1 MRFAVTRGEPK
12 RSLRMSKAPSSDSEL
27 PTVEDFLKTVLK
39 SGLLDRAQL
48 RDALR
53 DVPKG
58 QREDPQALAEH
69 LVRKGK
75 LSRFQAK
82 KILRGAGKGLLLG
95 HYQVLSPIGRGG
107 MSTVYLARDERSGEL
122 VALKLLPPS
131 RWRNEERL
139 LARFQRE
146 MELSRRV
153 AHPHVAWTYESDIC
167 QRVYYIAM
175 EYIPGKNL
183 SRVVSEGGPLAVPR
197 AARLMAEV
205 ASALEHA
212 HNQGLIHRDLKPS
225 NIMVTPNDHAKVLDL
240 GLALI
245 QGEQADLQVIGGQG
259 YIVGTMDY
267 IAPEQTTDAAGVDR
281 RSDIYSLGCTLYF
294 ALTGQPPF
302 PGGTGRDKIRR
313 HRREEPVPL
322 AELAPSVPAGLAR
335 FIGQMMAK
343 DPDARP
349 PSAAAVE
356 EELRSWATGDPIL
369 PLDRQGDERYE
380 QSIAELQIAEELA
393 DYSLPGTS
401 TAEVDLSTEWKD
413 DFYTPTASPSIW
425 KMLLLAVVL
434 VLGGMGVIVLL
445 ALWLWGAS

>member
-1 MRFAVTRGEPK
+1 MSEVPPSGTEL
-12 RSLRMSKAPSSDSEL
+12 RS
-27 PTVEDFLKTVLK
+27 VEDFRKTVLK

-48 RDALR
+48 QDALR
-53 DVPKG
+53 DVPKE
-58 QREDPQALAEH
+58 QRDDPRALADH

-75 LSRFQAK
+75 LSRFQAV
-82 KILRGAGKGLLLG
+82 KILRGTGKGLLLD

-153 AHPHVAWTYESDIC
+153 GHPHLAWTYESGFC

-183 SRVVSEGGPLAVPR
+183 SRVVAEGGPLRVPR

-225 NIMVTPNDHAKVLDL
+225 NIMITPNDHAKVLDL
-240 GLALI
+240 GLALME
-245 QGEQADLQVIGGQG
+245 GEEAEQKVIGGQG

-267 IAPEQTTDAAGVDR
+267 IAPEQTTDAAGVDGR
-281 RSDIYSLGCTLYF
+281 ADIYSLGCTLYF
-294 ALTGQPPF
+294 ALSGQPPF
-302 PGGTGRDKIRR
+302 PGGTSREKIRR
-313 HRREEPVPL
+313 HRHEDPVPL
-322 AELAPSVPAGLAR
+322 LQLAPSVPPRFAR
-335 FIGQMMAK
+335 LVERMMAK
-343 DPDARP
+343 NPDDRP

-356 EELRSWATGDPIL
+356 EELRAWASGEPIL
-369 PLDRQGDERYE
+369 PLDRHDDPSYE
-380 QSIAELQIAEELA
+380 ESLTVLQTAEPSAE
-393 DYSLPGTS
+393 YSLPS
-401 TAEVDLSTEWKD
+401 ISAAEMDLSAD
-413 DFYTPTASPSIW
+413 LPPLQDASRRWPAW
-425 KMLLLAVVL
+425 APLLLVALGIAVV
-434 VLGGMGVIVLL
+434 VLGALIGLIAWL
-445 ALWLWGAS
+445 ARS

>member
-1 MRFAVTRGEPK
+1 
-12 RSLRMSKAPSSDSEL
+12 MSQVPPSGTDL

-48 RDALR
+48 QNALR
-53 DVPKG
+53 DAPKE
-58 QREDPQALAEH
+58 QRDDPCALADH

-75 LSRFQAK
+75 LSRFQAG
-82 KILRGAGKGLLLG
+82 KILRGTGKGLLLD
-95 HYQVLSPIGRGG
+95 HYQVLAPIGRGG

-146 MELSRRV
+146 MDLSRRV
-153 AHPHVAWTYESDIC
+153 GHPHLAWTYESGLC

-183 SRVVSEGGPLAVPR
+183 SRVVGDDGPLRVPR

-225 NIMVTPNDHAKVLDL
+225 NIMITPNDHAKVLDL
-240 GLALI
+240 GLALME
-245 QGEQADLQVIGGQG
+245 GEAAELQVIGGQG

-267 IAPEQTTDAAGVDR
+267 IAPEQTTDAASVDGR
-281 RSDIYSLGCTLYF
+281 ADIYSLGCTLYF
-294 ALTGQPPF
+294 TLSGQPPF
-302 PGGTGRDKIRR
+302 PGGSSRDKIRR
-313 HRREEPVPL
+313 HRGETPTPL
-322 AELAPSVPAGLAR
+322 LQLAPSVPPRFAR
-335 FIGQMMAK
+335 LVERMMAK
-343 DPDARP
+343 KPDDRP

-356 EELRSWATGDPIL
+356 EELRAWASDEPVL
-369 PLDRQGDERYE
+369 PMDRREDSTYERSISVL
-380 QSIAELQIAEELA
+380 QSAEPSAE
-393 DYSLPGTS
+393 YSLPS
-401 TAEVDLSTEWKD
+401 ISSPEIDLSSELRL
-413 DFYTPTASPSIW
+413 AEGPSRGW
-425 KMLLLAVVL
+425 PVWATLLLVSI
-434 VLGGMGVIVLL
+434 GIVLL
-445 ALWLWGAS
+445 GVAALVGLMWWFLRS

>member
-1 MRFAVTRGEPK
+1 MAEVPPSEAGLPAVEGF
-12 RSLRMSKAPSSDSEL
+12 LR
-27 PTVEDFLKTVLK
+27 TVLR

-48 RDALR
+48 QEALR
-53 DVPKG
+53 DVPLE
-58 QREDPQALAEH
+58 QRDDPRALADH

-75 LSRFQAK
+75 LSRFQAG
-82 KILRGAGKGLLLG
+82 KILRGTGKGLLLG
-95 HYQVLSPIGRGG
+95 HFQVLAPIGRGG

-131 RWRNEERL
+131 RWRNEERM

-153 AHPHVAWTYESDIC
+153 AHAHLAWTYESGLL

-175 EYIPGKNL
+175 EYIPGQNL
-183 SRVVSEGGPLAVPR
+183 SRVVAGSGPLRPAR

-302 PGGTGRDKIRR
+302 PGGTGREKIRR

-356 EELRSWATGDPIL
+356 EELRAWTTGDPIL